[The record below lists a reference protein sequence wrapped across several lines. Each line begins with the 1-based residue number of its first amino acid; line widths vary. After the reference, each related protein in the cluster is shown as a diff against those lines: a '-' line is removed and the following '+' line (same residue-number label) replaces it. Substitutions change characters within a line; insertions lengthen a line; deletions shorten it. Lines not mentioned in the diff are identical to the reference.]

1 MPLWCQGAGKQP
13 PVRRGFRGHRTVP
26 GRVRRVRW
34 LSTAGGAQPVQPQR
48 TLTPPGSRVRR
59 HLEAVRLLLDHG
71 ARPSPMPGSLGGSL
85 APLIGAAGNG
95 HTAVVRLLLNQGA
108 KPSPPNSEGTTPLM
122 AAAANGHVAVV
133 RELVARG
140 AALESVFPG
149 TGSTAFHGAC
159 AANQPGCVE
168 ALVRAGCEVGVETRN
183 GMTGQQLAEQ
193 VGHAAVLEKLRTL
206 VAEQGQAAAAPSSGA
221 SVPATAQVSMPA
233 GRRLIEASK
242 CGDLAA
248 IMALVGGGADPN
260 ARVQKLAGERYE
272 TTALCAAAVGG
283 QLEAVRLLLDHGAV
297 PSLSDSYGTA
307 PLMNA
312 AMEGHTAVVLEL
324 LERGTA
330 LPAALDAVHPETGW
344 TAYHF
349 GCFNNQADSVVA
361 LLRAGCD
368 KAIKDRAGMTGEQ
381 CASAKGQSEV
391 LARLAAFEAE
401 QQLLLAIS
409 LVEACVVGDVEA
421 VRRLLES
428 GVDPDTSVA
437 VLDEASGENVK
448 TTALS
453 QAAANGQLQVARLL
467 LNQGAGPN
475 VPASG
480 E

>member
-1 MPLWCQGAGKQP
+1 M
-13 PVRRGFRGHRTVP
+13 
-26 GRVRRVRW
+26 
-34 LSTAGGAQPVQPQR
+34 
-48 TLTPPGSRVRR
+48 
-59 HLEAVRLLLDHG
+59 
-71 ARPSPMPGSLGGSL
+71 
-85 APLIGAAGNG
+85 
-95 HTAVVRLLLNQGA
+95 
-108 KPSPPNSEGTTPLM
+108 
-122 AAAANGHVAVV
+122 
-133 RELVARG
+133 
-140 AALESVFPG
+140 
-149 TGSTAFHGAC
+149 
-159 AANQPGCVE
+159 
-168 ALVRAGCEVGVETRN
+168 ALV
-183 GMTGQQLAEQ
+183 
-193 VGHAAVLEKLRTL
+193 K
-206 VAEQGQAAAAPSSGA
+206 
-221 SVPATAQVSMPA
+221 
-233 GRRLIEASK
+233 ASK

-248 IMALVGGGADPN
+248 IAALVGGGADPN

-409 LVEACVVGDVEA
+409 LVEACVVGDVET